1 MKILKVLF
9 ILFLLHSCANSD
21 EKEVGESTDT
31 SLKVSL
37 TKRDLMQG
45 EWFIDSISGT
55 DQKPDLKLHFHS
67 NDSFEMLS
75 ATTTNKGTYLLRDTI
90 VEIQVAQNKFNWI
103 LSKIDTNQL
112 ILTEKLATGFQ
123 SYYFIRK

>member
-1 MKILKVLF
+1 MKIIKVLF
-9 ILFLLHSCANSD
+9 ILFLFFSCANPDQND
-21 EKEVGESTDT
+21 EREATDS

-37 TKRDLMQG
+37 TNHDLLQG

-55 DQKPDLKLHFHS
+55 DEKPDLKLHFHN

-90 VEIQVAQNKFNWI
+90 VEIQVAQNKFNWV

-112 ILTEKLATGFQ
+112 ILIEKLSSGFQ
-123 SYYFIRK
+123 SYYFVRK